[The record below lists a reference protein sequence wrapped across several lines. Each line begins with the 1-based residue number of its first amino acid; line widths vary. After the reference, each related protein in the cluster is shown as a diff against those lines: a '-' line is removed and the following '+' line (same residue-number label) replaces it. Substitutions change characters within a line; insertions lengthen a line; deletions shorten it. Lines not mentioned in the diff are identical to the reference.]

1 MKKLTRAH
9 EKAKEWILANR
20 EEAVRILQ
28 ENNWASGERD
38 LVQRIFNTFNYA
50 MSDAATEDT
59 LVKVIDDYKIYGLLD
74 KSIPTKEILD
84 KVWDPVLQ
92 GK

>member
-1 MKKLTRAH
+1 
-9 EKAKEWILANR
+9 
-20 EEAVRILQ
+20 
-28 ENNWASGERD
+28 
-38 LVQRIFNTFNYA
+38 

-59 LVKVIDDYKIYGLLD
+59 LVKVIDDYKSYGLLD
-74 KSIPTKEILD
+74 KSTPTKEILD